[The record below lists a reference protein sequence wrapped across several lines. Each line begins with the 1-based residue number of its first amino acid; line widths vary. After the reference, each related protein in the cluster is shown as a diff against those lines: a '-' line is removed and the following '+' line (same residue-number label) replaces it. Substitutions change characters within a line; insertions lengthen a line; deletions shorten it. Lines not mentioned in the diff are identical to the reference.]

1 MQFIKKAISKARLVV
16 MAMMAA
22 VFALVAGPAF
32 AVTDTTWV
40 SSGVTAAQTALTD
53 YINAAVPLLFPIVIL
68 IVSVYL
74 IFKLVKKA
82 TH

>member
-1 MQFIKKAISKARLVV
+1 MKKLTQLKFLVLSFV
-16 MAMMAA
+16 ASMLVLFAA
-22 VFALVAGPAF
+22 PTW

-40 SSGVTAAQTALTD
+40 TSGVTAAQTALTD

-74 IFKLVKKA
+74 VFKLVKKA